1 MGGYNESVS
10 HANNVGGVDKR
21 CLFHDRN
28 EWRVTADVMTVE
40 LLQM

>member
-10 HANNVGGVDKR
+10 HGNNAGGVDKR

-28 EWRVTADVMTVE
+28 ECSVTAVVMTV
-40 LLQM
+40 